1 MISELLIGRLMGTVL
16 FGTMWLGAWF
26 LLMAM
31 LCIGNA
37 ERYFFTADKQTEQ
50 QKARTQAISLGF
62 SFCCTFPLFAWV
74 MHQIWF
80 TDHIVR

>member
-1 MISELLIGRLMGTVL
+1 MISDLLIGRLMGTIL

-26 LLMAM
+26 LLTAM

-37 ERYFFTADKQTEQ
+37 ERYFFTADKQTEG
-50 QKARTQAISLGF
+50 QKAKTEAISLGF

-74 MHQIWF
+74 MYQIWF
-80 TDHIVR
+80 TDHIVQ